1 MLDFRLESMPSM
13 SEPVLLGSR
22 KARRL
27 ELPPR
32 LQFIQTWLLAKWK
45 FRAKERI
52 LLVQILLLLAISVTL
67 QGMIGGESEIDLVK
81 S

>member
-22 KARRL
+22 EARRL
-27 ELPPR
+27 ELPPW
-32 LQFIQTWLLAKWK
+32 LQFIQTRLLAKWK